1 MNPHPIDGT
10 TQLVGLIGW
19 PVAHSRSPAMHNAA
33 FAALGLN
40 GRYVPL
46 PAPPGQVGDAVR
58 GLVALG
64 FRGANVTVPHKESV
78 LSHVDALTP
87 AAQMVGAVN
96 TLVIDRPGVSRN
108 AMPTYVT
115 GHNTDVPG
123 FLAALEDA
131 NVDPAGK
138 RAVVVGAGGAARA
151 VVAALLTAEAQTVT
165 VLNRTPDRA
174 DSLIAD
180 LGAHARHTTLRAAPL
195 TRETLVEAARAG
207 GLLINATT
215 VGMTP
220 HDDASIW
227 PDDAPLP
234 ATLVV
239 ADLVYAPQ
247 QTRLLRQTRAAGA
260 QAVGGLGMLVHQG
273 ALAFDL
279 WTEHRYD
286 LAEIIAAMLHA
297 LDRLDF

>member
-1 MNPHPIDGT
+1 
-10 TQLVGLIGW
+10 
-19 PVAHSRSPAMHNAA
+19 
-33 FAALGLN
+33 
-40 GRYVPL
+40 
-46 PAPPGQVGDAVR
+46 
-58 GLVALG
+58 
-64 FRGANVTVPHKESV
+64 
-78 LSHVDALTP
+78 
-87 AAQMVGAVN
+87 
-96 TLVIDRPGVSRN
+96 
-108 AMPTYVT
+108 MPTYVT

-151 VVAALLTAEAQTVT
+151 VVAALLTAEAETVT

-174 DSLIAD
+174 DSLVAD
-180 LGAHARHTTLRAAPL
+180 LRDHSGDTALRAAPL

-207 GLLINATT
+207 DLLINATT

-260 QAVGGLGMLVHQG
+260 QAIGGLGMLVHQG